1 MGQLIF
7 LTVLIFVFITGAY
20 TYLAPPPKA
29 MLPIKDVMDEG
40 GFNSLETLNIKKI
53 EELNVTTS
61 GGLTQIRSIVDSL
74 SRQEE
79 GLEDMIN
86 SEQQVLIDT
95 NKKIYDITK
104 KADGKTD
111 LDILRLRSLGRQ
123 LQNDQRLLL
132 AHGQSLIDLNNQLIK
147 TRQWLDQKSE
157 LVVANNEA
165 LLRLQ
170 QQNNALL
177 NDQAAT
183 LFDKVKQD
191 NNDTMQRTQDSIEE
205 ERDKMQDQRR

>member
-29 MLPIKDVMDEG
+29 MLPIKDVMDDG

-53 EELNVTTS
+53 EELNVSTS
-61 GGLTQIRSIVDSL
+61 GGLTQIRSVVDSL
-74 SRQEE
+74 SQQEE
-79 GLEDMIN
+79 GLQDMIN

-95 NKKIYDITK
+95 SKKIYDITK
-104 KADGKTD
+104 KADGKS
-111 LDILRLRSLGRQ
+111 DIDVLRLKSLGLQ
-123 LQNDQRLLL
+123 LQDDQRLLL

-147 TRQWLDQKSE
+147 TRQWLALKSE
-157 LVVANNEA
+157 LVVTNNET

-177 NDQAAT
+177 NVQASN

-191 NNDTMQRTQDSIEE
+191 NADTMQRAQDSIEE
-205 ERDKMQDQRR
+205 ERERRQDQQH